1 MQILYSLNRF
11 ILISCL
17 WISNSLISGCS
28 TTISLPEQLT
38 LPPPREEIALTQPD
52 PLAVFESTNADDSRD
67 YLLGT
72 GDEISVDVWGYPEL
86 SGTHTVGP
94 DGNITLPIV
103 GDFSVAYASRQQA
116 ASHITTA
123 LKKYYVDL
131 KTTVKVNHYFSNRIL
146 VLGRVKKP
154 GEIRFEMTTPT
165 ILEAISL
172 AGGFVEPTGLENGQS
187 LPFTRCAIFRG
198 RTQVAWIELEPLLKG
213 KDLSLNLKL
222 QRNDILYVPDV
233 EERLIYVLGEV
244 KNPGALRLTPNMS
257 FIEALAKAGGPTI
270 DAAPNRINII
280 RPADGINQE
289 LALDALITPN
299 QRLNIALKEND
310 IIYVPTNTIAKI
322 NYAIKFLTPFST
334 ILGIYADIES
344 IRADKQRRVLDQQ
357 QERID
362 SERAALENEKAAN
375 EGFE

>member
-1 MQILYSLNRF
+1 MQISPLFSH
-11 ILISCL
+11 ILLITCVWVS
-17 WISNSLISGCS
+17 SNLISGCS
-28 TTISLPEQLT
+28 TTVSLPEQFT
-38 LPPPREEIALTQPD
+38 LPLPREEITLTPPD
-52 PLAVFESTNADDSRD
+52 PLATFKATNADDNRD

-94 DGNITLPIV
+94 DGNITLPMI
-103 GDFSVAYASRQQA
+103 GNYNIAYLSRQQA
-116 ASHITTA
+116 AKQITVA

-131 KTTVKVNHYFSNRIL
+131 KTTVKVNHYYSNRVL

-154 GEIRFEMTTPT
+154 GEIRFEMTAPT
-165 ILEAISL
+165 VLEAISL

-198 RTQVAWIELEPLLKG
+198 RSQVAWIELEPLLKG
-213 KDLSLNLKL
+213 KDLSLNLML

-280 RPADGINQE
+280 RPNEGINQE
-289 LALDALITPN
+289 LALDEIITPN
-299 QRLNIALKEND
+299 QRLNIALQEND

-357 QERID
+357 QERLD
-362 SERAALENEKAAN
+362 AERTDLENEKAAN
-375 EGFE
+375 QGLE

>member
-1 MQILYSLNRF
+1 MQISPVFNR
-11 ILISCL
+11 LVLMSCL
-17 WISNSLISGCS
+17 WMSSNLLVSCS
-28 TTISLPEQLT
+28 TNISLPEQFT
-38 LPPPREEIALTQPD
+38 LPQPREETVLTPPD
-52 PLAVFESTNADDSRD
+52 PLANFATANQDDSPN

-72 GDEISVDVWGYPEL
+72 GDDINVDVWGYPEL
-86 SGTHTVGP
+86 SGTHIVGP
-94 DGNITLPIV
+94 DGNITLPLV
-103 GDFSVAYASRQQA
+103 GNFTVAHLSRQQA
-116 ASHITTA
+116 ADHITTA
-123 LKKYYVDL
+123 FKKYYVEL
-131 KTTVKVNHYFSNRIL
+131 KTTVRINNYASNRVL

-154 GEIRFEMTTPT
+154 GEVRFGMTAPSV
-165 ILEAISL
+165 LEAISL
-172 AGGFVEPTGLENGQS
+172 AGGFVEPIGLENGQS

-198 RTQVAWIELEPLLKG
+198 RDQVVWIELEPLLKG
-213 KDLSLNLKL
+213 KDLSLNLNL

-244 KNPGALRLTPNMS
+244 KSPGALRLTPNMS

-280 RPADGINQE
+280 RPSEGINQE

-299 QRLNIALKEND
+299 QQLNIALQEND

-334 ILGIYADIES
+334 LLGIYADIES

-362 SERAALENEKAAN
+362 VERAALENEKAAN